1 MGFTNE
7 VVISKVTEGSS
18 VLDDVWNSAVKDL
31 DSSSNAEIC
40 IIKPVSLAYKA
51 F

>member
-7 VVISKVTEGSS
+7 VVISKATEGSS
-18 VLDDVWNSAVKDL
+18 VLDEVWDSAVKDF
-31 DSSSNAEIC
+31 DSSSKAEIC
-40 IIKPVSLAYKA
+40 IIKPVSLAYNP

>member
-7 VVISKVTEGSS
+7 VVISKATEGSS
-18 VLDDVWNSAVKDL
+18 VLDDVWDSGVKDL
-31 DSSSNAEIC
+31 DSSSNAEIW